1 MIKIHWK
8 SFFYSSRSK
17 IISQPLPKDVKYI
30 HWGDNMSEKLNA
42 GIYAIINKKLR
53 IVYVGQTQLA
63 FVVRWIEHVL
73 NIPEY
78 TSKPNRMNLY
88 LDKDTHYIV
97 LKMLDPSTH
106 SKKDFLIYEHQAMD
120 FYKSKDWIV
129 VSHDTYTNKADDTVS
144 ERDFLEVKSR
154 YKRCIRKMVNE
165 LSDSNKKYS
174 RQFLYNGLYKKINKE
189 SILTFTKEK
198 VK

>member
-1 MIKIHWK
+1 
-8 SFFYSSRSK
+8 
-17 IISQPLPKDVKYI
+17 
-30 HWGDNMSEKLNA
+30 MSEKLNA